1 MQCTPWAI
9 IFLPLIVFTATISL
23 SVFLRVDLVRRAL
36 YTMPNSPAINAL
48 VNCQCVV
55 CIGYKNK
62 LEIAKCKYMHERDS
76 DVLCFTEEFGLFI
89 LVS

>member
-1 MQCTPWAI
+1 MDSGMHCNRKLDAGNTQVDNYQLWTCSAHHAWAI

-48 VNCQCVV
+48 VNCVNV
-55 CIGYKNK
+55 LYVLV
-62 LEIAKCKYMHERDS
+62 LEIN
-76 DVLCFTEEFGLFI
+76 
-89 LVS
+89 